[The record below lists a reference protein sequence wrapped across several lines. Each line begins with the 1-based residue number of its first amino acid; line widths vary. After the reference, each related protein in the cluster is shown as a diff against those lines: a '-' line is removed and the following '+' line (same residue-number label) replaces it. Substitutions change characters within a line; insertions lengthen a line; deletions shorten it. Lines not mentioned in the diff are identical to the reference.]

1 MNTFISLV
9 KFFFFKFLK
18 VKPTIPNN
26 FATSHLDANRK
37 RFCVHKRN
45 LQWIN
50 NDLFFRIDANVEETQ
65 LNVEAAHSEILKYF
79 KSVSSNR
86 WLMIKIF
93 GVLII
98 FFIIFVVFMA

>member
-1 MNTFISLV
+1 MCMEIFSGH
-9 KFFFFKFLK
+9 FLS
-18 VKPTIPNN
+18 I
-26 FATSHLDANRK
+26 L
-37 RFCVHKRN
+37 
-45 LQWIN
+45 I
-50 NDLFFRIDANVEETQ
+50 FRIDANVEETQ
-65 LNVEAAHSEILKYF
+65 LNVEAAHTEILKYF